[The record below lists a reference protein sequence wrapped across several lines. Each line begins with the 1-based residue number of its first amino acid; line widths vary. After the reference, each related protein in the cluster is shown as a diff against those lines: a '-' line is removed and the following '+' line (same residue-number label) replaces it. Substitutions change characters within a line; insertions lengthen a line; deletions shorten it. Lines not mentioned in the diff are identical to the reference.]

1 MAELVEVW
9 SEALPTIRNGL
20 TGVGIWTAL
29 NLAKPIAY
37 ENGTLV
43 LGLPHSEME
52 LSGHLRLP
60 MTKRLIETTVS
71 GLLGSPVT
79 ARIIDGTEQA
89 DWEIEKRRDAEKHR
103 LAEQSLAKQRAE
115 LTARTSWDTTFELL
129 SRRYAAVPNK
139 SLPQNRARF
148 FEEAV
153 SLLAEARRSQ
163 TSWDDLGERN
173 FSRCIE
179 RVAQYADVPS
189 TIVATIVLQRS
200 GEL

>member
-1 MAELVEVW
+1 MPELVEVW

-29 NLAKPIAY
+29 NLAKPIAL

-43 LGLPHSEME
+43 LGLPHTEME

-71 GLLGSPVT
+71 GLLGSPVN
-79 ARIIDGTEQA
+79 ARIIDGTEYT
-89 DWEIEKRRDAEKHR
+89 DWEIEKRRDAEKQR
-103 LAEQSLAKQRAE
+103 LTEQSLAKQRAE
-115 LTARTSWDTTFELL
+115 LSARNNWESTYELI

-153 SLLAEARRSQ
+153 SLLADARRSQ

-179 RVAQYADVPS
+179 RVAQYTEVPS
-189 TIVATIVLQRS
+189 TLVASIVLQRA